1 MKRYSVKSKFT
12 SKRKHS
18 SEKIEAFVMFS
29 TAIDVQALR
38 KDAFKISPA
47 LSNSKAEFSKPT
59 FANMAEK
66 GLGQRKMTGVI
77 FR

>member
-1 MKRYSVKSKFT
+1 ML
-12 SKRKHS
+12 
-18 SEKIEAFVMFS
+18 S